1 MHFTLYWKLTNVIY
15 GYFIFWIW
23 KPSLNSLPLVKVT
36 SPFQFTIISI
46 LANHWTLCAQNSA
59 DCIKLPKPIN
69 LDSCNEQ
76 IYALVRRNFNY
87 LSHFLFDC
95 EHVIS
100 PFYASISVNIVRSP
114 KDYVLS
120 LVKVRLKS
128 IIETCACAT
137 FNVTGIFMYSMT
149 SDK

>member
-15 GYFIFWIW
+15 GYFIFRIW
-23 KPSLNSLPLVKVT
+23 KPSLNFLPLVKVT

-69 LDSCNEQ
+69 LDSCNKQ

-95 EHVIS
+95 EHVIL
-100 PFYASISVNIVRSP
+100 PLYVSISVNNDRQP
-114 KDYVLS
+114 KNYVLL
-120 LVKVRLKS
+120 LVKFRLTS
-128 IIETCACAT
+128 MYLCLT
-137 FNVTGIFMYSMT
+137 FM
-149 SDK
+149 